1 MLSTKSQ
8 SECNAWLFKF
18 EMKIVDLVPSLVN
31 DLFSGAWDS

>member
-1 MLSTKSQ
+1 MLGTKPQ

-18 EMKIVDLVPSLVN
+18 EMKIVDLGPSPVN